1 MNWKF
6 FAIPIAAYFLGA
18 IPFSYLITR
27 WKTGGDIRSMGSGNV
42 GATNVLRTS
51 GKLTGFAALI
61 LDVGKGVAA
70 VYLGRALGGGNEI
83 WGAIAGFFAII
94 GHSFPVFLKFR
105 GGKSVATGGGAFLV
119 LCPLG
124 IISAIAVFIVMLLIL
139 RIVSLG
145 SITASASFPLFAW
158 LYGAEKGI
166 VIVGAISALWIILRH
181 SENVVRLLRRTERKI
196 GEGKHA

>member
-1 MNWKF
+1 MTWKF
-6 FAIPIAAYFLGA
+6 FVIPLAAYFIGA

-27 WKTGGDIRSMGSGNV
+27 WKTGGDIRNLGSGNV
-42 GATNVLRTS
+42 GATNVLRTT
-51 GKLTGFAALI
+51 GKLPGFTALI

-70 VYLGRALGGGNEI
+70 VYLGRALGGNEI
-83 WGAIAGFFAII
+83 WGAVGGFFAVV
-94 GHSFPVFLKFR
+94 GHSFPVFLNFR

-124 IISAIAVFIVMLLIL
+124 IISAIAVFIVMLLIF

-158 LYGAEKGI
+158 LYGAEIGI
-166 VIVGAISALWIILRH
+166 VIWGAISALWIILRH
-181 SENVVRLLRRTERKI
+181 SENVVRLLRRTERKM
-196 GEGKHA
+196 GERKHA

>member
-1 MNWKF
+1 VNWKF
-6 FAIPIAAYFLGA
+6 FLIPLAAYLLGA

-27 WKTGGDIRSMGSGNV
+27 WKTGGDIRNMGSGNV

-51 GKLTGFAALI
+51 GKLSGLGALI
-61 LDVGKGVAA
+61 LDVGKGVVA
-70 VYLGRALGGGNEI
+70 VYLGRALGGNEI
-83 WGAIAGFFAII
+83 WGAVAGFFAII

-124 IISAIAVFIVMLLIL
+124 IISAIVVFILMLLIF

-145 SITASASFPLFAW
+145 SITASASFPIFAW

-166 VIVGAISALWIILRH
+166 VIMGAISALWIILRH
-181 SENVVRLLRRTERKI
+181 SENVVRLLRRTERKM
-196 GEGKHA
+196 GETKHA

>member
-1 MNWKF
+1 M
-6 FAIPIAAYFLGA
+6 AGYFIGA

-27 WKTGGDIRSMGSGNV
+27 WKTGGDIRNMGSGNV

-51 GKLTGFAALI
+51 GKLSALAALI

-70 VYLGRALGGGNEI
+70 VYLGGALGGNEV
-83 WGAIAGFFAII
+83 WGAVGGFFAVV
-94 GHSFPVFLKFR
+94 GHSFPVFLNFR

-124 IISAIAVFIVMLLIL
+124 IISAIAVFILMLLIF

-166 VIVGAISALWIILRH
+166 VVWGAISALWIILRH
-181 SENVVRLLRRTERKI
+181 SENVVRLLRRTERKMC
-196 GEGKHA
+196 ERKHA

>member
-1 MNWKF
+1 VNWKF
-6 FAIPIAAYFLGA
+6 FVIPLAAYFLGA

-51 GKLTGFAALI
+51 GKISGLAALI

-70 VYLGRALGGGNEI
+70 VYLGRVLGGDEI
-83 WGAIAGFFAII
+83 WGAIAGFFAIV

-124 IISAIAVFIVMLLIL
+124 IISAIAVFIVMLLIF

-166 VIVGAISALWIILRH
+166 VIMGAISALWIILRH
-181 SENVVRLLRRTERKI
+181 WENVVRLLRRTERKI
-196 GEGKHA
+196 GERKHA

>member
-1 MNWKF
+1 VTWKF
-6 FAIPIAAYFLGA
+6 FVIPLAAYFIGA

-27 WKTGGDIRSMGSGNV
+27 WKTGGDIRNMGSGNV

-51 GKLTGFAALI
+51 GKLPGLAALI
-61 LDVGKGVAA
+61 LDVGKGVAT
-70 VYLGRALGGGNEI
+70 VYLGRALGGNEI
-83 WGAIAGFFAII
+83 WGAVGGFFAVV
-94 GHSFPVFLKFR
+94 GHSFPVFLNFR

-124 IISAIAVFIVMLLIL
+124 IISAIAVFILLLLIF
-139 RIVSLG
+139 RIVSLA

-166 VIVGAISALWIILRH
+166 VVWGAISALWIILRH
-181 SENVVRLLRRTERKI
+181 SENVVRLLRRTERKM
-196 GEGKHA
+196 GERKHA

>member
-1 MNWKF
+1 VTWKF
-6 FAIPIAAYFLGA
+6 FVIPLAGYFIGT

-42 GATNVLRTS
+42 GATNVLRTT
-51 GKLTGFAALI
+51 GKLPGLAALI

-70 VYLGRALGGGNEI
+70 VYLGRALGGNEI
-83 WGAIAGFFAII
+83 WGAVGGFFAVV
-94 GHSFPVFLKFR
+94 GHSFSVFLNFR

-124 IISAIAVFIVMLLIL
+124 IISAIAVFIVMLLIF

-158 LYGAEKGI
+158 LYGAGIGI
-166 VIVGAISALWIILRH
+166 VIWGAISALWIIFRH
-181 SENVVRLLRRTERKI
+181 SENVVRLLRRTERKM
-196 GEGKHA
+196 GETKHA

>member
-6 FAIPIAAYFLGA
+6 FVIPLAAYFLGA

-27 WKTGGDIRSMGSGNV
+27 WKTGGDIRNMGSGNV
-42 GATNVLRTS
+42 GATNVLRTT
-51 GKLTGFAALI
+51 GKLSGLAALI
-61 LDVGKGVAA
+61 LDVGKGAAA
-70 VYLGRALGGGNEI
+70 VYLGRVLGGNEI
-83 WGAIAGFFAII
+83 WGAVAGFLAIV

-124 IISAIAVFIVMLLIL
+124 IISAIAVFIVMLLIF

-158 LYGAEKGI
+158 LYGADKGI
-166 VIVGAISALWIILRH
+166 VIMGAISALWIILRH

-196 GEGKHA
+196 GERKHA

>member
-1 MNWKF
+1 VTWKF
-6 FAIPIAAYFLGA
+6 FVIPLAAYFIGG

-27 WKTGGDIRSMGSGNV
+27 WKTGGDIRNMGSGNV

-51 GKLTGFAALI
+51 GKFSGLAALI

-70 VYLGRALGGGNEI
+70 VYLGRALGGDEV
-83 WGAIAGFFAII
+83 WGAVGGFFAVV
-94 GHSFPVFLKFR
+94 GHSFPVFLNFR

-124 IISAIAVFIVMLLIL
+124 IISAIAVFILLLLIF

-166 VIVGAISALWIILRH
+166 VVWGAISALWIILRH
-181 SENVVRLLRRTERKI
+181 SENVVRLLRRTERKM
-196 GEGKHA
+196 GERKHA

>member
-1 MNWKF
+1 VNWKF
-6 FAIPIAAYFLGA
+6 IAIPLVAYFLGA

-27 WKTGGDIRSMGSGNV
+27 WKTGGDIRNMGSGNV

-51 GKLTGFAALI
+51 GKLSGLAALI

-70 VYLGRALGGGNEI
+70 VYLGRALGGDEI
-83 WGAIAGFFAII
+83 WGAVAGLFAII

-119 LCPLG
+119 LCPFG
-124 IISAIAVFIVMLLIL
+124 ILSAIAVFIVMLLIF

-158 LYGAEKGI
+158 LYGAERGI
-166 VIVGAISALWIILRH
+166 VILGAISALWIIFRH
-181 SENVVRLLRRTERKI
+181 WENVVRLLRRTERKM
-196 GEGKHA
+196 GQREHA

>member
-1 MNWKF
+1 MTWKF
-6 FAIPIAAYFLGA
+6 FVIPLAAYFIGA

-27 WKTGGDIRSMGSGNV
+27 WKTGGDIRNMGSGNV
-42 GATNVLRTS
+42 GATNVLRTT
-51 GKLTGFAALI
+51 GKLPAMSALI

-70 VYLGRALGGGNEI
+70 VYLGRALGGNEI
-83 WGAIAGFFAII
+83 WGAVGGFFAVV
-94 GHSFPVFLKFR
+94 GHSFPVFLNFR

-124 IISAIAVFIVMLLIL
+124 IISAIAVFIVMLLIF

-158 LYGAEKGI
+158 LYGAEIGI
-166 VIVGAISALWIILRH
+166 VVWGAISALWIIFRH
-181 SENVVRLLRRTERKI
+181 SENVVRLLRRTERKM
-196 GEGKHA
+196 GERKHA

>member
-6 FAIPIAAYFLGA
+6 LAIPFAAYFIGA

-27 WKTGGDIRSMGSGNV
+27 WKTGGDIRNMGSRNV

-51 GKLTGFAALI
+51 GKLSGLAALI
-61 LDVGKGVAA
+61 LDVCKGAAA
-70 VYLGRALGGGNEI
+70 VYLGRTLGGTEI
-83 WGAIAGFFAII
+83 GGAIAGFFAIV
-94 GHSFPVFLKFR
+94 GHSFPVFLNFR

-124 IISAIAVFIVMLLIL
+124 IISAIAVFIVMLFIF

-145 SITASASFPLFAW
+145 SITASASFPFFAW

-166 VIVGAISALWIILRH
+166 VIWGAISALWIILRH

-196 GEGKHA
+196 GAKRHA

>member
-1 MNWKF
+1 MTWKF
-6 FAIPIAAYFLGA
+6 FVIPLAAYFIGA

-27 WKTGGDIRSMGSGNV
+27 WKTGGDIRNMGSGNV

-51 GKLTGFAALI
+51 GKLTALSALI

-70 VYLGRALGGGNEI
+70 VYLGRALGGNEI
-83 WGAIAGFFAII
+83 WGAVGGFFAVV
-94 GHSFPVFLKFR
+94 GHSFPVFLNFR

-124 IISAIAVFIVMLLIL
+124 IISAIAVFILMLLIF

-166 VIVGAISALWIILRH
+166 VVWGAISALWIILRH
-181 SENVVRLLRRTERKI
+181 SENVVRLLRRTERKM
-196 GEGKHA
+196 GERKHA

>member
-1 MNWKF
+1 VNWKF
-6 FAIPIAAYFLGA
+6 LVIPLAAYLLGA
-18 IPFSYLITR
+18 IPFSFIITR
-27 WKTGGDIRSMGSGNV
+27 WKTGGDIRNMGSGNV

-51 GKLTGFAALI
+51 GKLSGLAALI
-61 LDVGKGVAA
+61 LDVGKGAAA
-70 VYLGRALGGGNEI
+70 VYLGRALGGTEL
-83 WGAIAGFFAII
+83 WGAAAGFFAII

-124 IISAIAVFIVMLLIL
+124 IISAIAVFIVMLLIF

-166 VIVGAISALWIILRH
+166 VIMGAISALWIILRH
-181 SENVVRLLRRTERKI
+181 SENVVRLLRRTERKM
-196 GEGKHA
+196 GEREHA

>member
-1 MNWKF
+1 VTWKF
-6 FAIPIAAYFLGA
+6 FVIPLAAYFIGA

-27 WKTGGDIRSMGSGNV
+27 WKTGGDIRNMGSGNV

-51 GKLTGFAALI
+51 GKLTALSALI

-70 VYLGRALGGGNEI
+70 VYLGRALGGNEI
-83 WGAIAGFFAII
+83 WGAVGGFFAVV
-94 GHSFPVFLKFR
+94 GHSFPVFLNFR

-124 IISAIAVFIVMLLIL
+124 IISAIAVFILLLLIF
-139 RIVSLG
+139 RIVSLA

-166 VIVGAISALWIILRH
+166 VVWGAISALWIILRH
-181 SENVVRLLRRTERKI
+181 SENVVRLLRRTERKM
-196 GEGKHA
+196 GERKHA

>member
-1 MNWKF
+1 VNWKF
-6 FAIPIAAYFLGA
+6 FAIPLVAYFLGA

-27 WKTGGDIRSMGSGNV
+27 WKTGGDIRNMGSGNV

-51 GKLTGFAALI
+51 GKWSGLTALL

-70 VYLGRALGGGNEI
+70 VYLGRALGGNEI
-83 WGAIAGFFAII
+83 WGAVAGFFAII

-124 IISAIAVFIVMLLIL
+124 IISSIVLFIVMLLIF

-166 VIVGAISALWIILRH
+166 VIMGAISALWIILRH

-196 GEGKHA
+196 GERKHA

>member
-1 MNWKF
+1 VNWKF
-6 FAIPIAAYFLGA
+6 FAIPLVAYFLGA

-27 WKTGGDIRSMGSGNV
+27 WKTGGDIRNMGSGNV
-42 GATNVLRTS
+42 GATNVPRTS
-51 GKLTGFAALI
+51 GKWSGLTALL

-70 VYLGRALGGGNEI
+70 VYLGRALGGNEI
-83 WGAIAGFFAII
+83 WGAVAGFFAII

-124 IISAIAVFIVMLLIL
+124 IISSIVLFIVMLLIF

-166 VIVGAISALWIILRH
+166 VIMGAISALWIILRH

-196 GEGKHA
+196 GERKHA

>member
-1 MNWKF
+1 VNWKF
-6 FAIPIAAYFLGA
+6 FIIPALSYFLGS

-27 WKTGGDIRSMGSGNV
+27 WKTGGDIRTMGSGNV

-51 GKLTGFAALI
+51 GRLSGLAALI

-70 VYLGRALGGGNEI
+70 VYLGKALGGNEI
-83 WGAIAGFFAII
+83 WGAAAGFFAIV
-94 GHSFPVFLKFR
+94 GHSFPVFLNFR
-105 GGKSVATGGGAFLV
+105 GGKSVATGGGAFLM

-124 IISAIAVFIVMLLIL
+124 ILSSIALFIVMLLIF

-158 LYGAEKGI
+158 LYGAQKGI
-166 VIVGAISALWIILRH
+166 VIWGAISALWIILRH
-181 SENVVRLLRRTERKI
+181 SENVVRLLRRTERKM
-196 GEGKHA
+196 GQRQHG

>member
-1 MNWKF
+1 VNWKF
-6 FAIPIAAYFLGA
+6 IAIPLAAYFLGA

-27 WKTGGDIRSMGSGNV
+27 WKTGGDIRNMGSGNV

-51 GKLTGFAALI
+51 GKWSGLAALL
-61 LDVGKGVAA
+61 LDVGKGIAA
-70 VYLGRALGGGNEI
+70 VYLGRALGGNEI
-83 WGAIAGFFAII
+83 WGAVAALFAII

-124 IISAIAVFIVMLLIL
+124 IVSAIAVFIVMLFIF

-158 LYGAEKGI
+158 LLGAEKGI
-166 VIVGAISALWIILRH
+166 VILGAISALWIILRH
-181 SENVVRLLRRTERKI
+181 SENVVRLLRRTERKMDQK
-196 GEGKHA
+196 EHA

>member
-6 FAIPIAAYFLGA
+6 FAIPLVAYFLGA

-27 WKTGGDIRSMGSGNV
+27 WKTGGDIRNMGSGNV

-51 GKLTGFAALI
+51 GKWSGLTALL

-70 VYLGRALGGGNEI
+70 VYLGRALGGNEI
-83 WGAIAGFFAII
+83 WGAVAGFFAII

-124 IISAIAVFIVMLLIL
+124 IISSIVLFIVMLLIF

-166 VIVGAISALWIILRH
+166 VIMGAISALWIILRH

-196 GEGKHA
+196 GERKHA

>member
-6 FAIPIAAYFLGA
+6 FLIPLAAYFLGA

-27 WKTGGDIRSMGSGNV
+27 WKTGGDIRNMGSGNV
-42 GATNVLRTS
+42 GATNVLRTT
-51 GKLTGFAALI
+51 GKLSGFAALI

-70 VYLGRALGGGNEI
+70 VYLGRALGGNEI
-83 WGAIAGFFAII
+83 WGAVAGFFAII

-124 IISAIAVFIVMLLIL
+124 IISAIAVFILMLLIF

-145 SITASASFPLFAW
+145 SITASASFPFFAW
-158 LYGAEKGI
+158 LYGTEKGI
-166 VIVGAISALWIILRH
+166 VIMGAISALWIILRH
-181 SENVVRLLRRTERKI
+181 SENVVRLLRRTERKM
-196 GEGKHA
+196 GERKHA